1 MKIYSLLMRDIESF
15 LVNKQQIINFM
26 LVNDKERSLK
36 GRQTKTR
43 AEDTKQTDAAD
54 CKLQPSFKQQVAVRG
69 QFVFQFVIFFS
80 LTFHFSRRS
89 VCEER
94 GGSVRLALPD
104 PSSRLLPANV
114 CLRLLI

>member
-54 CKLQPSFKQQVAVRG
+54 CKLQPPFQQQVAVRG

-80 LTFHFSRRS
+80 LTFPVGLF
-89 VCEER
+89 VKR
-94 GGSVRLALPD
+94 GGEVCGLPCQTQ
-104 PSSRLLPANV
+104 AAV
-114 CLRLLI
+114 CCQQMFVCVY

>member
-1 MKIYSLLMRDIESF
+1 MKIYSLLMREIESF

-43 AEDTKQTDAAD
+43 AEDTKQT
-54 CKLQPSFKQQVAVRG
+54 V
-69 QFVFQFVIFFS
+69 
-80 LTFHFSRRS
+80 HFSRRS

-94 GGSVRLALPD
+94 GGEEVCGLPCQTQ
-104 PSSRLLPANV
+104 AAV
-114 CLRLLI
+114 CCQQMFVCVY